1 MQQHVH
7 RLVDLVDPASQQLLG
22 LGLDEARGLLLGDE
36 PGRLLDVRGSF
47 ALVARRGE
55 TVAMA
60 RSLDRPLRF
69 FLAKAAEGP
78 VLVVAERIDAIAA
91 WLRAEGF
98 GAQFHPSY
106 TRMVPAHHVTT
117 VELVGCPDPAPTH
130 RRFFT
135 PRMAV
140 LPADPETL
148 GRLYVGALLD
158 ECADWIRS
166 LPADAPVGVLYSG
179 GADSTAVLLAVQQ
192 ALLAQDANP
201 ARLKAF
207 TLAVDGGGA
216 DLAQAREVLA
226 ALGLGFLH
234 ETIEASA
241 ADVDPL
247 EAVATIEDYRPL
259 DVECAAVNLALLAG
273 IRRRYPGWLHL
284 ADGDGGDENLKD
296 YPIEEDPELTIRS
309 VVNNPLLYQE
319 GWGVGRLKHSTTYS
333 GGHSRGCVRG
343 WAPARRHGFFPFSP
357 FTRPALVEVAEGIP
371 FAALAAGSHERLYAL
386 KGEVLR
392 HGLRHHLGV
401 ELPVRPKRRFQH
413 GAGGESLRA
422 RFALPPQQYR
432 AHWMALHQAPA
443 SAPAPAPTPALAP

>member
-7 RLVDLVDPASQQLLG
+7 RLVDLVDPGSQQILG
-22 LGLDEARGLLLGDE
+22 MDPEAARALLLGHE
-36 PGRLLDVRGSF
+36 PERLSQVRGSF
-47 ALVARRGE
+47 ALVARDKER
-55 TVAMA
+55 VVMA

-78 VLVVAERIDAIAA
+78 VLGVAERIDAIAA
-91 WLRAEGF
+91 WLQTEGF
-98 GAQFHPSY
+98 GHQFHPSY

-117 VELVGCPDPAPTH
+117 IQLVGCPDPAPVH

-135 PRMAV
+135 PPMAV
-140 LPADPETL
+140 LPPDPEAI
-148 GRLYVGALLD
+148 GRLYVAALLD
-158 ECADWIRS
+158 ECGDWVRS
-166 LPADAPVGVLYSG
+166 LPAAAPIGVLYSG
-179 GADSTAVLLAVQQ
+179 GADSTAVLLALHH
-192 ALLAQDANP
+192 ALLAQGQSA

-216 DLAQAREVLA
+216 DLGQAREVLG
-226 ALGLGFLH
+226 ALGLDFLH
-234 ETIEASA
+234 EVVEATA

-273 IRRRYPGWLHL
+273 IRRRYPEWLFL

-343 WAPARRHGFFPFSP
+343 WAPARRHGFLPFSP
-357 FTRPALVEVAEGIP
+357 FTRPAVVAVAEGIP
-371 FAALAAGSHERLYAL
+371 FAALTEGSHERLYAL

-392 HGLRHHLGV
+392 RGLRHHLGV

-422 RFALPPQQYR
+422 RFALPPQRYR
-432 AHWMALHQAPA
+432 AHWMALHAERA
-443 SAPAPAPTPALAP
+443 ALAVAR

>member
-22 LGLDEARGLLLGDE
+22 LGLDEARGLLLGDD

-55 TVAMA
+55 RVAMA

-158 ECADWIRS
+158 ECGDWIRS

-179 GADSTAVLLAVQQ
+179 GADSTAVLLAVQH
-192 ALLAQDANP
+192 ALLTQGANP
-201 ARLKAF
+201 ARL
-207 TLAVDGGGA
+207 
-216 DLAQAREVLA
+216 
-226 ALGLGFLH
+226 
-234 ETIEASA
+234 
-241 ADVDPL
+241 
-247 EAVATIEDYRPL
+247 
-259 DVECAAVNLALLAG
+259 
-273 IRRRYPGWLHL
+273 
-284 ADGDGGDENLKD
+284 
-296 YPIEEDPELTIRS
+296 
-309 VVNNPLLYQE
+309 
-319 GWGVGRLKHSTTYS
+319 
-333 GGHSRGCVRG
+333 
-343 WAPARRHGFFPFSP
+343 
-357 FTRPALVEVAEGIP
+357 
-371 FAALAAGSHERLYAL
+371 
-386 KGEVLR
+386 
-392 HGLRHHLGV
+392 
-401 ELPVRPKRRFQH
+401 
-413 GAGGESLRA
+413 
-422 RFALPPQQYR
+422 
-432 AHWMALHQAPA
+432 
-443 SAPAPAPTPALAP
+443 